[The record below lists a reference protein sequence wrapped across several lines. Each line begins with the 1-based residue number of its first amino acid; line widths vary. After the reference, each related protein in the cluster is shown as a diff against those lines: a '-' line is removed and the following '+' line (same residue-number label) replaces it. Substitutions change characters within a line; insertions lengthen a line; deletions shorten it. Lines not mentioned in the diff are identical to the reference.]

1 MCVFLGALVCFTLRA
16 KLPAAHHALTR
27 STGNTMAD
35 GVRQM
40 YEYGIATP
48 PHCRDREE
56 TGVIRP
62 GARAHIVGLSSRQ
75 ELNGTPAVIGV
86 YDTDKGR
93 WAVQT
98 EGGERIR
105 VKASNIRVDSRQPDS
120 VPAAADW
127 LRDNVPPGLKFAPKM
142 PPIHMPGMPP
152 PLSAEEEQL
161 ATRETATLMAA
172 YALARAGATGA
183 AQSSLACQCAALPQ
197 EPDAPWDPDASGWV
211 VGYTEPWVWVL
222 AQFEDH
228 GDESNRYV
236 LLGRTRTD
244 GPPAAKD
251 VKEALMQTMLAPRF
265 DTSSSAGP
273 RRPRKVKLQRSLVSV
288 SVGVKKDLK
297 KMGVKVEV
305 EDAFMDE
312 MDEDWF
318 GSWYRCE
325 VGLPVTDEMW
335 LSIVEPSRR
344 HPMQPKEQ
352 RGPQSAVQRAAAQAY
367 ATHPVPTVE
376 EVRGLPIAQVQWCLA
391 ADPDAGILYIFEPPS
406 SSAPELVLQA
416 PVELHG
422 PNRQPTTQCTL
433 GVLRQAMKEQGCQ
446 PDRLCIGQPS
456 IASMMNI
463 REYEDALQADGVQ
476 ADVMLAAP
484 RNLEEMVAMAYRLP
498 TLQAA
503 AFSTAP
509 LWVGGRVTLTGLA
522 ARPELNGRQ
531 GVVDGRAP
539 NAERWAVQLVT
550 PDGLRDGSTIALKA
564 ANLLAASPPPAT
576 ARNGTCLELS
586 PAALESARDGIPV
599 QVAPEALPVSGGG
612 NLEMQEKAILQAS
625 RGWTAVR
632 GLKAYTKRATYPD
645 LYVYFD
651 ADSTSAVNHFAMR
664 AFTAYPEAI
673 GGLPPD
679 GIRGDV
685 VVIRAKSLSS
695 IRMSSG
701 SAGGVAASTTHTPAG
716 GGYAP
721 MIGIE
726 ELRDT
731 LLFYVTNEAR
741 AIARERDLAR
751 TLGGMPSEMA
761 AMMGGS
767 MPTDLGTFTMP

>member
-1 MCVFLGALVCFTLRA
+1 
-16 KLPAAHHALTR
+16 
-27 STGNTMAD
+27 MAD
-35 GVRQM
+35 GVQQM

-62 GARAHIVGLSSRQ
+62 GAHARIVGLSSRQ

-86 YDTDKGR
+86 YDIDKGR
-93 WAVQT
+93 WAVLT
-98 EGGERIR
+98 EADESIR
-105 VKASNIRVDSRQPDS
+105 VKPSNIRVDSHQPDS
-120 VPAAADW
+120 VPSASDW

-172 YALARAGATGA
+172 YGLARAGAAGT
-183 AQSSLACQCAALPQ
+183 AQSSLARQCAALSQ
-197 EPDAPWDPDASGWV
+197 EPDAPWDPDAPGWV
-211 VGYTEPWVWVL
+211 VGYTEPWAWVL
-222 AQFEDH
+222 AQFADH

-244 GPPAAKD
+244 GPPVAKE
-251 VKEALMQTMLAPRF
+251 VTEALMQTMLAPRF

-273 RRPRKVKLQRSLVSV
+273 RRPRKVELQRSLASV

-352 RGPQSAVQRAAAQAY
+352 QGPQSAAQRAAAQAY
-367 ATHPVPTVE
+367 ATHPEPTVE

-391 ADPDAGILYIFEPPS
+391 ADPDKGILYIFEPPS
-406 SSAPELVLQA
+406 GTAPELVLQA

-433 GVLRQAMKEQGCQ
+433 GILRQAMKEQGCQ

-503 AFSTAP
+503 LRTAP

-522 ARPELNGRQ
+522 ARPELNGRE

-539 NAERWAVQLVT
+539 SSERWAVQLVT
-550 PDGLRDGSTIALKA
+550 SDGLRDGSTIALKA
-564 ANLLAASPPPAT
+564 VNLLAASPPPAT

-599 QVAPEALPVSGGG
+599 RVAPEALPVSGGG
-612 NLEMQEKAILQAS
+612 NLVMREKAILQAS

-632 GLKAYTKRATYPD
+632 GLRAYTKRATYPD

-664 AFTAYPEAI
+664 AFTAYPEDI

-685 VVIRAKSLSS
+685 VVIRAEPPSAM
-695 IRMSSG
+695 RMSSE
-701 SAGGVAASTTHTPAG
+701 SAGGIAASTTHTPH
-716 GGYAP
+716 AP

-726 ELRDT
+726 ELHDT
-731 LLFYVTNEAR
+731 LLFYVTKEAR

-761 AMMGGS
+761 AMTGGS